1 MSSKVD
7 TAFINTLYMDFLSE
21 NELELFFK
29 SLDAIWTAELYQKL
43 AAKGL
48 IRHVI
53 SRVWNKDQH
62 RLTMVFEYES
72 QNAFKTC
79 EKLLAEAFKPENCP
93 AISRFVFK
101 IFNNRG
107 VVVSEFIR

>member
-1 MSSKVD
+1 MNWNYFSNRWMRFGLRNS
-7 TAFINTLYMDFLSE
+7 IE
-21 NELELFFK
+21 
-29 SLDAIWTAELYQKL
+29 KL

-107 VVVSEFIR
+107 VIVSEFIR